1 MKKIFY
7 IGALLGGILGVI
19 VALGMDL
26 VLGKSLGGGWQEAV
40 ASDMNRLF
48 NTTFSETHPAV
59 IIGVIGAIGL
69 IAAFG
74 ALMGGF
80 SLAIIAR
87 ILKALAKEKR

>member
-1 MKKIFY
+1 MKKFFY

-40 ASDMNRLF
+40 ANDLNRLLGT
-48 NTTFSETHPAV
+48 NYGGSHPVV

-87 ILKALAKEKR
+87 ILKTLSKEKH